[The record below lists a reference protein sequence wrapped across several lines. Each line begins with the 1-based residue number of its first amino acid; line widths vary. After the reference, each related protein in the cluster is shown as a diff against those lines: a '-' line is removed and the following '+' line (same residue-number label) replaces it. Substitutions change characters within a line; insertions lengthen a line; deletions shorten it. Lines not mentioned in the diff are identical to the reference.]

1 MLIALRRHLV
11 SLINPDAP
19 SDHKGVET
27 FYETLKSTK
36 SHIRVASRNKRSQDD
51 IVYPIE
57 AGEDNIVFAKMAI
70 DKMYQKGFFDVCT
83 VDSCMKLMEVRMTS
97 YTSKVYAKLR
107 VIHCVHFQDMPEGVF
122 DRLPNM
128 ISEIFLEGPNY
139 PEERSSTFDHN

>member
-1 MLIALRRHLV
+1 M

-19 SDHKGVET
+19 SDSKDVAP
-27 FYETLKSTK
+27 FYEIPRTG
-36 SHIRVASRNKRSQDD
+36 IRVARRSKRPQDD

-70 DKMYQKGFFDVCT
+70 DKMYQKGFFDICT

-97 YTSKVYAKLR
+97 YTGKVYAKLR
-107 VIHCVHFQDMPEGVF
+107 VIHCVHFSDMSSGIFE
-122 DRLPNM
+122 RLPNM
-128 ISEIFLEGPNY
+128 ISEIFLEGPSY